1 MYDTKETSLWIMFDA
16 RMYISYNHLAYRLLV
31 FRRTIREHNICTS
44 FHRLILSSM
53 VISYELYMNMHL
65 LKDFASWQWTVK
77 SWGFILRLQES
88 DIVPYS
94 KLMAYAY
101 YTSVSKFENFS
112 CSVSFLCV
120 CGVIGC
126 ATKVKWSRRTMII
139 LLCQYCQLT
148 VTVYCFFRLLNARNE
163 AKVFKKLFE
172 Q

>member
-1 MYDTKETSLWIMFDA
+1 MNISCTSHTI
-16 RMYISYNHLAYRLLV
+16 ICLAYRLLV

-77 SWGFILRLQES
+77 SWGFRLRLQES

>member
-1 MYDTKETSLWIMFDA
+1 
-16 RMYISYNHLAYRLLV
+16 
-31 FRRTIREHNICTS
+31 
-44 FHRLILSSM
+44 
-53 VISYELYMNMHL
+53 
-65 LKDFASWQWTVK
+65 
-77 SWGFILRLQES
+77 
-88 DIVPYS
+88 
-94 KLMAYAY
+94 MAYAY

-112 CSVSFLCV
+112 CSVS
-120 CGVIGC
+120 GVIGC